1 MTYRSRALLDLA
13 HDMPCMFKYPHACT
27 GQTVPCHSN
36 WQAWGR
42 GTGHKAPDWAFAAG
56 CATANQETAPHIGA
70 KMDREQM
77 KTEWLIAYVRTQ
89 DWLWT
94 HGYLVVNRK
103 GRIAA

>member
-1 MTYRSRALLDLA
+1 MTYRNRHLLNLS

-89 DWLWT
+89 DWLWSNN
-94 HGYLVVNRK
+94 YLTVNDRP
-103 GRIAA
+103 RAA